1 MTEHPDG
8 ARRLTGR
15 TAVVTG
21 AARGIG
27 LAIAGRLARE
37 GAQVLL
43 ADMDADLAE
52 VEAERLCA
60 GGLAASGAALDIADP
75 PSVAALA
82 GLVRQRYGVLH
93 ILINNAAIL
102 DATPTAALTVERF
115 AEVIRVDLTGAV
127 ACA

>member
-1 MTEHPDG
+1 MTEHPG
-8 ARRLTGR
+8 EARRLTGR

-52 VEAERLCA
+52 AEAERLQGSRMSVA
-60 GGLAASGAALDIADP
+60 DDELEHVVVVPGGLLAPAAQAGPAAAVLGDQVEGD
-75 PSVAALA
+75 LA
-82 GLVRQRYGVLH
+82 RQ
-93 ILINNAAIL
+93 
-102 DATPTAALTVERF
+102 
-115 AEVIRVDLTGAV
+115 
-127 ACA
+127 